1 MSVITTE
8 GSSQMRVL
16 IVVDNALTAEAIRR
30 EMRHVPSY
38 HVIGFVNG
46 RSPCAMTVAQAA
58 PDLVVVDDMSE
69 RELTLSRVREIRMA
83 VPTSKIILLT
93 VRMDPAWLAETAEA
107 GVHAA
112 ICKAAPPQSVGM
124 LIRAV
129 ATGNVFHAFDR
140 VADQRA
146 VRTVN
151 PDLTARELEILRWV
165 AAGESNGSIARQLFV
180 TEQTVKFH
188 LSNIYRKLG
197 VANRTQASHFAY
209 HNGLLEAP
217 SNTGAGVVTHL
228 PVAA

>member
-1 MSVITTE
+1 
-8 GSSQMRVL
+8 MRVL

-38 HVIGFVNG
+38 HVIGYVNG
-46 RSPCAMTVAQAA
+46 RTSCSMPIADAA
-58 PDLVVVDDMSE
+58 PDVVVIDDMSE
-69 RELTLSRVREIRMA
+69 QQMTLSRVREVRLA
-83 VPTSKIILLT
+83 VPAAKIILLT
-93 VRMDPAWLAETAEA
+93 VRMDAAWLTETADA

-112 ICKAAPPQSVGM
+112 ICKAAPPASVGH

-140 VADQRA
+140 VGNRPN
-146 VRTVN
+146 TSIK
-151 PDLTARELEILRWV
+151 PDLTARELEILSWV
-165 AAGESNGSIARQLFV
+165 AGGESNSAIARQLFV

-197 VANRTQASHFAY
+197 VSNRTQASHFAY

>member
-1 MSVITTE
+1 
-8 GSSQMRVL
+8 MRVL

-38 HVIGFVNG
+38 RVIGYVNG
-46 RSPCAMTVAQAA
+46 RSTCAMTVTDAA

-69 RELTLSRVREIRMA
+69 RHLTLGRIREIRLA
-83 VPTSKIILLT
+83 VPTAKIILLT
-93 VRMDPAWLAETAEA
+93 VRMEAAWLAETAEA

-112 ICKAAPPQSVGM
+112 ICKAAPPASVGM

-129 ATGNVFHAFDR
+129 AAGNVFHSFER
-140 VADQRA
+140 SVDQRRSLA
-146 VRTVN
+146 PA

-165 AAGESNGSIARQLFV
+165 AAGESNNAIARQLFV

-197 VANRTQASHFAY
+197 VSNRTQASHFAY

-217 SNTGAGVVTHL
+217 SYGGGTVTHL

>member
-8 GSSQMRVL
+8 GSSEMRVL

-38 HVIGFVNG
+38 HVIGYVNG
-46 RSPCAMTVAQAA
+46 RSSCAMAVADAA
-58 PDLVVVDDMSE
+58 PDLVVIDDMSE
-69 RELTLSRVREIRMA
+69 RQLTLSRIRELQLA
-83 VPTSKIILLT
+83 VPNAKIILLT
-93 VRMDPAWLAETAEA
+93 ARMDAAWLTETSHA

-112 ICKAAPPQSVGM
+112 ICKSAPPASVGL

-140 VADQRA
+140 AVDQRSTNA
-146 VRTVN
+146 IK
-151 PDLTARELEILRWV
+151 PDLTARELEILGWV
-165 AAGESNGSIARQLFV
+165 AAGESNSSIARQLFV

-197 VANRTQASHFAY
+197 VSNRTQASHFAY

-217 SNTGAGVVTHL
+217 TFNGGGTVTDL

>member
-1 MSVITTE
+1 
-8 GSSQMRVL
+8 MRVL

-38 HVIGFVNG
+38 RVIGYVKG
-46 RSPCAMTVAQAA
+46 RSPCAMAVADAA
-58 PDLVVVDDMSE
+58 PDLVVIDDMGE
-69 RELTLSRVREIRMA
+69 RQLTLSRIREVRVA
-83 VPTSKIILLT
+83 VPKAKIVLLT
-93 VRMDPAWLAETAEA
+93 VRMDRAWLTESADA

-112 ICKAAPPQSVGM
+112 ICKSAPPASVGQ

-129 ATGNVFHAFDR
+129 ADGNVFHAFDR
-140 VADQRA
+140 AVDQRA
-146 VRTVN
+146 TSTVK
-151 PDLTARELEILRWV
+151 PDLTARELEILSWV
-165 AAGESNGSIARQLFV
+165 AAGESNSRIARQLFV

-217 SNTGAGVVTHL
+217 SNNGAGVVTHL

>member
-1 MSVITTE
+1 
-8 GSSQMRVL
+8 MRVL

-38 HVIGFVNG
+38 RVIGYVNG
-46 RSPCAMTVAQAA
+46 RSTCAITVADAA

-69 RELTLSRVREIRMA
+69 RQLTLGRIREIRLA
-83 VPTSKIILLT
+83 VPTAKIILLT
-93 VRMDPAWLAETAEA
+93 VRMDAAWLAETAEA
-107 GVHAA
+107 GIHAA
-112 ICKAAPPQSVGM
+112 ICKAAPPTSVGM

-129 ATGNVFHAFDR
+129 ATGNVFHAFER
-140 VADQRA
+140 AVDQRPNFPP
-146 VRTVN
+146 V
-151 PDLTARELEILRWV
+151 PELTARELEILRWV
-165 AAGESNGSIARQLFV
+165 AAGESNSAIARQLFV

-197 VANRTQASHFAY
+197 VSNRTQASHFAY

-217 SNTGAGVVTHL
+217 SNTGGGTVTHL

>member
-8 GSSQMRVL
+8 GSSEMRVL

-38 HVIGFVNG
+38 NVIGYVNG
-46 RSPCAMTVAQAA
+46 RSSCAMSVAQAA
-58 PDLVVVDDMSE
+58 PDLVVVDDMSD
-69 RELTLSRVREIRMA
+69 REQTLSRLREIRLA
-83 VPTSKIILLT
+83 VPAAKIILLT
-93 VRMDPAWLAETAEA
+93 VQMDADWLVQTAEA

-129 ATGNVFHAFDR
+129 AAGSVFHAFER
-140 VADQRA
+140 AVDQR
-146 VRTVN
+146 VTN
-151 PDLTARELEILRWV
+151 PIKPDLTARELEILSWV
-165 AAGESNGSIARQLFV
+165 AAGESNGAIARQLFV

-197 VANRTQASHFAY
+197 VSNRTQASHFAY

-217 SNTGAGVVTHL
+217 SYAGGGSVTHL
-228 PVAA
+228 PFAA

>member
-1 MSVITTE
+1 
-8 GSSQMRVL
+8 MRVL

-38 HVIGFVNG
+38 NVIGYVNG
-46 RSPCAMTVAQAA
+46 RSSCAIAVADAA

-69 RELTLSRVREIRMA
+69 RQLTLGRIREIRLA
-83 VPTSKIILLT
+83 VPSAKIILLT
-93 VRMDPAWLAETAEA
+93 VRMDAAWLAETTDA

-112 ICKAAPPQSVGM
+112 ICKAAPPPSVGM

-129 ATGNVFHAFDR
+129 ASGNVFHAFKR
-140 VADQRA
+140 AADQRA
-146 VRTVN
+146 TAPVT
-151 PDLTARELEILRWV
+151 PELTARELEILRWV
-165 AAGESNGSIARQLFV
+165 AAGESNSAIARQLFV

-217 SNTGAGVVTHL
+217 SHAGGGTVTRL

>member
-8 GSSQMRVL
+8 GSSEMRVL

-38 HVIGFVNG
+38 RVIGYVNG
-46 RSPCAMTVAQAA
+46 RTSCAMAVADAA
-58 PDLVVVDDMSE
+58 PDLVVIDEMSE
-69 RELTLSRVREIRMA
+69 RHLTLSRIREIRLA
-83 VPTSKIILLT
+83 VPIAKIILLT
-93 VRMDPAWLAETAEA
+93 VRMDAAWLTETADA

-112 ICKAAPPQSVGM
+112 ICKAAPPASVGL

-129 ATGNVFHAFDR
+129 ATGNVFHAFNR
-140 VADQRA
+140 VEQRPS
-146 VRTVN
+146 TSIK
-151 PDLTARELEILRWV
+151 PELTARELEILSWV
-165 AAGESNGSIARQLFV
+165 AAGESNGAIARQLFV

-197 VANRTQASHFAY
+197 VSNRTQASHFAY

-217 SNTGAGVVTHL
+217 SHAGGGAVTNL
-228 PVAA
+228 PLAA

>member
-1 MSVITTE
+1 
-8 GSSQMRVL
+8 MRVL

-38 HVIGFVNG
+38 SVIGYVNG
-46 RSPCAMTVAQAA
+46 RTSCAMAVADAA
-58 PDLVVVDDMSE
+58 PDLVVIDDMSE
-69 RELTLSRVREIRMA
+69 RQLTLSRIREVRLA
-83 VPTSKIILLT
+83 VPTAKIILLT
-93 VRMDPAWLAETAEA
+93 ARMDAAWLTETADT

-112 ICKAAPPQSVGM
+112 ICKAAPPASVGL

-140 VADQRA
+140 AAQQRS
-146 VRTVN
+146 TN
-151 PDLTARELEILRWV
+151 SIKPELTARELEILRWV
-165 AAGESNGSIARQLFV
+165 AAGESNNAIARQLFV

-197 VANRTQASHFAY
+197 VSNRTQASHFAY

-217 SNTGAGVVTHL
+217 SHTGGGTVTHL
-228 PVAA
+228 PIAA

>member
-1 MSVITTE
+1 
-8 GSSQMRVL
+8 MRVL

-38 HVIGFVNG
+38 RVIGYVNG
-46 RSPCAMTVAQAA
+46 RASCAMAVAEAA
-58 PDLVVVDDMSE
+58 PDLVVIDDMSE
-69 RELTLSRVREIRMA
+69 RHMTLSRIREVRVA
-83 VPTSKIILLT
+83 VPNAKIVLLT
-93 VRMDPAWLAETAEA
+93 VRMEPAWLTESADA

-112 ICKAAPPQSVGM
+112 ICKAAPPASVGL

-140 VADQRA
+140 TVDQR
-146 VRTVN
+146 TTSSIK
-151 PDLTARELEILRWV
+151 PDLTAREMEILGWV
-165 AAGESNGSIARQLFV
+165 AAGESNSRIARQLFV

-197 VANRTQASHFAY
+197 VSNRTQASHFAY

-217 SNTGAGVVTHL
+217 FNTGAGVVTHL